1 MLKNL
6 KQYQLT
12 ALKHTYQLRSLA
24 ITLRMRTTISPGQW
38 QLWTAVSPL
47 PGESSQR
54 PAVDKQTRCQN
65 KPVCR
70 LQATGYPPR
79 AYFSYPT
86 YYAIDEPIHGSLEE
100 PTT

>member
-47 PGESSQR
+47 HVG
-54 PAVDKQTRCQN
+54 
-65 KPVCR
+65 
-70 LQATGYPPR
+70 
-79 AYFSYPT
+79 
-86 YYAIDEPIHGSLEE
+86 AISMAGN
-100 PTT
+100 